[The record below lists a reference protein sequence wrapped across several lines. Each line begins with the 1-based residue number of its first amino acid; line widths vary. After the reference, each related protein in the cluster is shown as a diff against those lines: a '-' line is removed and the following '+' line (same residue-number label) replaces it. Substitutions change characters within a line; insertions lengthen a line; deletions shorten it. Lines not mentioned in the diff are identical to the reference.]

1 MIQLTEGSVPAFMS
15 LTKSLG
21 YSGVNAFWYSVDDGF
36 WYWLK

>member
-1 MIQLTEGSVPAFMS
+1 MIQLTAGSVPALMS

-21 YSGVNAFWYSVDDGF
+21 YSGRKAFWYSVDEGF

>member
-1 MIQLTEGSVPAFMS
+1 MIQLTGGQRPRLMS

-21 YSGVNAFWYSVDDGF
+21 YSGRKAFWYSADVGF